1 METERGHGIKK
12 SRLRVTAKYN
22 KPAIKFDPQTS
33 TLMCESDSGYPKGQL
48 RWFDEFGTE
57 WTKSS
62 EMEVDKT
69 ESGLFNLSSKLTLMD
84 GSTFSSYT
92 CKVFNVSGGKEEEAT
107 YTVQE
112 PENKGRNQEKGG
124 IAPPK

>member
-1 METERGHGIKK
+1 MIMFFLPL
-12 SRLRVTAKYN
+12 SFTAKYN

-33 TLMCESDSGYPKGQL
+33 TLMCDSDSGYPEGQL
-48 RWFDEFGTE
+48 RWFDEFYTE

-62 EMEVDKT
+62 QMEAKKT

-112 PENKGRNQEKGG
+112 PEKTG
-124 IAPPK
+124 ICC